1 MSVAQRYTKV
11 LVHSTFGIPKLA
23 TYDRHFPGWP
33 IGFSPEDT
41 VSNMALDGILSTGK
55 QVKTFAVVT
64 SKFPSVH
71 FLAVGARDVFKKR
84 GLTENLYLEF
94 EFGARDFG
102 PIAARVRE
110 ANPDILYMGA
120 IGLEGNQLLEALEK
134 INYTPKNHM
143 YVYPSP
149 GQLAQSPLGKDA
161 LSLTIYEDLPPFSDN
176 PEAATFARLYR
187 EAATKAGFPFVD
199 PETQAGAGYS
209 SWQILTGAV
218 NATKSL
224 NDDVLT
230 AHLKKNGADTIV
242 GNDDATNTINAGAGN
257 DTIYLGKANST
268 IEGGDG
274 TDTVCLA
281 KLKTKWQVT
290 FNAETGTYTCKNGAI
305 TNTVHGVES
314 IKGWNGTAL
323 KIAVLA

>member
-1 MSVAQRYTKV
+1 MGVAQRYNKV
-11 LVHSTFGIPKLA
+11 LVHHTFGIPSLA
-23 TYDRHFPGWP
+23 KYDMHFPAWSLGP
-33 IGFSPEDT
+33 TPGTTVPNTLFDALAASP
-41 VSNMALDGILSTGK
+41 K
-55 QVKTFAVVT
+55 PPKTIAIVT
-64 SKFPSVH
+64 SKFPSIH
-71 FLAVGARDVFKKR
+71 FLSLGGREVAKRR
-84 GLTENLYLEF
+84 GLQEVLFLEW
-94 EFGARDFG
+94 EFGNRDFG

-230 AHLKKNGADTIV
+230 AHLKKNGAETI
-242 GNDDATNTINAGAGN
+242 I
-257 DTIYLGKANST
+257 GK
-268 IEGGDG
+268 
-274 TDTVCLA
+274 
-281 KLKTKWQVT
+281 K
-290 FNAETGTYTCKNGAI
+290 F
-305 TNTVHGVES
+305 
-314 IKGWNGTAL
+314 
-323 KIAVLA
+323 